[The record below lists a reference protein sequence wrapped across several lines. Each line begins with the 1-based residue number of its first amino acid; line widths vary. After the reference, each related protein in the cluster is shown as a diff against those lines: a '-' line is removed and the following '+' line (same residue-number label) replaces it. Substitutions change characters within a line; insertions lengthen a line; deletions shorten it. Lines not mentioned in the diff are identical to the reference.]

1 MAELVASGPA
11 ESIEALRAARVVAVV
26 TVRDPADGVPLT
38 LALVEGGLPVVEIT
52 LRTAAGLEALRAAAS
67 GVPEALVGAG
77 TVVTTEAAE
86 AAIAA
91 GARFVVSPGL
101 VESVVE
107 TCRKRGVLVLPG
119 IATPTELLRALALG
133 CTTVKVFPASVL
145 GGPAILRALAALGTG
160 AGFVPTGGITL
171 DSAPSYLALSE
182 VVAVGGSWMVPAD
195 RLAAGDWD
203 GIRELASAC
212 AVLRE
217 DDSS

>member
-1 MAELVASGPA
+1 MAKVVAGGPA
-11 ESIEALRAARVVAVV
+11 EVIEALRAARVVPVV
-26 TVRDPADGVPLT
+26 TVRHPADGAPLT

-77 TVVTTEAAE
+77 TVVTAEAAE

-91 GARFVVSPGL
+91 GARFIVSPGL
-101 VESVVE
+101 VEPVVE
-107 TCRKRGVLVLPG
+107 ACRRRGVLALPG

-133 CTTVKVFPASVL
+133 CTTVKLFPASML
-145 GGPAILRALAALGTG
+145 GGPPFLAALAALGTG
-160 AGFVPTGGITL
+160 ASFVPTGGITL
-171 DSAPSYLALSE
+171 ESAPSYLALAE

-195 RLAAGDWD
+195 RVAARDWD
-203 GIRELASAC
+203 GIRALAASC

-217 DDSS
+217 DAPS